1 MDKQQLQ
8 EKMISLSFEIANI
21 SQSIQVYENVR
32 NEKLV
37 IYHQYH
43 QQLKEIL
50 QNEIEQENSN

>member
-8 EKMISLSFEIANI
+8 EKMIALSFEIANI
-21 SQSIQVYENVR
+21 SQSIQVYENIR

-37 IYHQYH
+37 IYQQYH

-50 QNEIEQENSN
+50 QHEIEQENPD

>member
-32 NEKLV
+32 NDKLL
-37 IYHQYH
+37 IYQQYH

-50 QNEIEQENSN
+50 QNEIEQENIN